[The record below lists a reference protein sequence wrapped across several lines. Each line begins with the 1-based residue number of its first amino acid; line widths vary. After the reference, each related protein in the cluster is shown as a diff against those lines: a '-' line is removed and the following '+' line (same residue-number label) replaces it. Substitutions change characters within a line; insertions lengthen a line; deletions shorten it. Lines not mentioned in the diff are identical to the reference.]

1 MTQKIPSSTLAR
13 QTQIQAVAGGA
24 VNSPAATLSG
34 YWGLDQTLTGS
45 INGNAGTATTLQ
57 YTRKIAGQDF
67 NGSQDVSFNSDA
79 VSEGSTN
86 QYFTTAR
93 ARGAIAT
100 PSVAAASGGGNL
112 TYSSS
117 TGVLTFTPPNL
128 SGYLTTSTASSTYA
142 PLNGAT
148 FTATITVPTIDAQG
162 ALNSDS
168 GAVRWY
174 IPGSST
180 NNIFKTYQRASD
192 NTLITQ
198 YGAFGGGSGS
208 FANIF
213 YLDSSGNVTTS
224 GNVTA
229 YSDITLKDNIETIP
243 NALNKVTQVRGVTYT
258 RRDLADKQTRYTGV
272 IAQEIE
278 SVLPEAVMTDG
289 DGIKSV
295 AYGNVIGL
303 LIESIKELNAKIEQL
318 EKIVGAGK

>member
-45 INGNAGTATTLQ
+45 INGNAGTATTLAT
-57 YTRKIAGQDF
+57 TRKIAGQDF

-128 SGYLTTSTASSTYA
+128 SGYALTANVVTSAVSGTGVSVSA
-142 PLNGAT
+142 AT
-148 FTATITVPTIDAQG
+148 
-162 ALNSDS
+162 
-168 GAVRWY
+168 GAVTFS
-174 IPGSST
+174 IGQVVGTGSDVQFNSIGVGT
-180 NNIFKTYQRASD
+180 TAP
-192 NTLITQ
+192 
-198 YGAFGGGSGS
+198 GGS
-208 FANIF
+208 NIVA
-213 YLDSSGNVTTS
+213 L

-258 RRDLADKQTRYTGV
+258 RKDLADKQTRYTGV

-289 DGIKSV
+289 NGIKSV

-318 EKIVGAGK
+318 EKMVGAGK

>member
-45 INGNAGTATTLQ
+45 INGNANTATTLAT
-57 YTRKIAGQDF
+57 TRKIAGQDF

-93 ARGAIAT
+93 ARSAIAT

-128 SGYLTTSTASSTYA
+128 SGYALTANVVTSAVSGTGVSVSA
-142 PLNGAT
+142 AT
-148 FTATITVPTIDAQG
+148 
-162 ALNSDS
+162 
-168 GAVRWY
+168 GAVTFS
-174 IPGSST
+174 IGQVVGTGSDVQFNSIGVGTTAPGS
-180 NNIFKTYQRASD
+180 NNIVA
-192 NTLITQ
+192 L
-198 YGAFGGGSGS
+198 
-208 FANIF
+208 
-213 YLDSSGNVTTS
+213 